1 MTTEISVKQLANAVG
16 ITADELIT
24 KLKAAGIAV
33 SDNKQSI
40 TTEQKQILME
50 YLQKNREPAVDS
62 DKKLTLKRSLKKSLT
77 TTSVSRRE
85 PVIKLKSRKRTYDFK
100 TTEQEKLAEEA
111 AASLRE
117 LEAEQ
122 AKLRQAEDQALI
134 EAGGVPVAEA
144 VAPAATGFD
153 ASVVGKPADPPSDA
167 EAAAPRWKKNKAPR
181 SAEAEKSNQYD
192 EDRRRRRLSDKEMP
206 SWKKRAKSTPRYQ
219 STAEHAFERPTAP
232 VTRDVSIPVAI
243 TVADLA
249 QKMSVKAAALIKVM
263 MKMGAMATINQVLD
277 QETAAIL
284 VQEMGHKPILLN
296 ENLIEDNLS
305 IDVEYEGEP
314 LPRAPVVTIM
324 GHVDHG
330 KTTLLDYIRRTK
342 VTSGEAGGITQHI
355 GAYHVNTARGMLTLL
370 DTPGHEAF
378 TAMRAR
384 GAKVTDIV
392 VLVVAADDGVMP
404 QTIEAIQH
412 AKVANVPI
420 VVAVNK
426 IDKPQA
432 DPERV
437 RNELV
442 QYGIVSEQWGGDNMF
457 CSVSAKTG
465 AGVDELLEGIVLQAE
480 LLDLKAVASGPAK
493 GVVIESRLDKGRGP
507 VVTILIQS
515 GVLHKGDVLLAGC
528 EYGRIRAMIDDH
540 GKLAQDLGPS
550 MPVEV
555 LGLSGLPAAGD
566 DAVVVSTERKAREV
580 ALFRQGK
587 FREVK
592 LAKRQAAKMDDVFN
606 RMRQGKITTLNI
618 VLKAD
623 VNGSVEAIHD
633 SLLKLSHDEVKVN
646 VVASSVGG
654 INESDVNLA
663 IAANAILIGFNVRA
677 DAAARRLVETEG
689 VELYYYS
696 IIYDLINQ
704 VKSAMEGMLPPK
716 FEEKILG
723 LAEVREVFRSSKF
736 GAVAGCMVIEG
747 VVRRNCP
754 IRVLR
759 NNVVIYEGEL
769 ESLRRFKEDLAEVRF
784 GTECGIAVKD
794 YNDVKAGDQIE
805 NYITVEVTRTTS

>member
-1 MTTEISVKQLANAVG
+1 MSTEISVKQLANAVG
-16 ITADELIT
+16 ITPAELIAQ
-24 KLKAAGIAV
+24 LKAAGIAV
-33 SDNKQSI
+33 ASDTQNISNEERQVLSV
-40 TTEQKQILME
+40 
-50 YLQKNREPAVDS
+50 YLQKNRAPMLS
-62 DKKLTLKRSLKKSLT
+62 DQEEAPVGAAKKLTLKRSVKKPLGA
-77 TTSVSRRE
+77 VSSIPLVRRE
-85 PVIKLKSRKRTYDFK
+85 PIIKLKSRKRTYDFK
-100 TTEQEKLAEEA
+100 TAETIKQSEALLIEQEKLKPSTEPVIGQEIPSSPTSGFEA
-111 AASLRE
+111 VS
-117 LEAEQ
+117 
-122 AKLRQAEDQALI
+122 
-134 EAGGVPVAEA
+134 VPVI
-144 VAPAATGFD
+144 PAAPEEDT
-153 ASVVGKPADPPSDA
+153 AS
-167 EAAAPRWKKNKAPR
+167 RWKKNKTPR
-181 SAEAEKSNQYD
+181 SGGDEGHRHRRQPEKETSNW
-192 EDRRRRRLSDKEMP
+192 R
-206 SWKKRAKSTPRYQ
+206 KRARSSGPRYQ
-219 STAEHAFERPTAP
+219 SSAEHAFEKPTAP
-232 VTRDVSIPVAI
+232 VIRDVSIPFAI

-284 VQEMGHKPILLN
+284 VQEMGHKAILLN
-296 ENLIEDNLS
+296 ENLLEDNLS
-305 IDVEYEGEP
+305 VDVEYEGEP
-314 LPRAPVVTIM
+314 VHRAPVVTIM

-342 VTSGEAGGITQHI
+342 VTLGEAGGITQHI
-355 GAYHVNTARGMLTLL
+355 GAYHVDTAKGMLTLL

-404 QTIEAIQH
+404 QTVEAIQH

-426 IDKPQA
+426 IDKPQS

-442 QYGIVSEQWGGDNMF
+442 QYGIVSEQWGGEHMF

-480 LLDLKAVASGPAK
+480 LLDLKAVATGPGK

-507 VVTILIQS
+507 VVTVLVQS
-515 GVLHKGDVLLAGC
+515 GVLQKGDVLLAGC
-528 EYGRIRAMIDDH
+528 EYGRVRAMIDDH
-540 GKLAQDLGPS
+540 GKPIHAVGPS
-550 MPVEV
+550 MPVEI

-592 LAKRQAAKMDDVFN
+592 LAKRQAVKSDDVFN
-606 RMRQGKITTLNI
+606 RMRQGKITTINI
-618 VLKAD
+618 ILKAD
-623 VNGSVEAIHD
+623 VHGSVEAIYD
-633 SLLKLSHDEVKVN
+633 SLMKLSNEEVSVT

-663 IAANAILIGFNVRA
+663 IASNAILIGFNVRA
-677 DAAARRLVETEG
+677 DAAARRLIESEG

-696 IIYDLINQ
+696 IIYDLINR

-736 GAVAGCMVIEG
+736 GAVAGCMVTEG

-759 NNVVIYEGEL
+759 NNVVVYEGEL

-794 YNDVKAGDQIE
+794 YNDVKVGDQIE
-805 NYITVEVTRTTS
+805 NYITVEVKRTT